1 MSEQYIL
8 SLDQGTSSS
17 RAIVFDHDG
26 EIKAVAQQEFRQ
38 IFPQSGWV
46 EHHPQEIWTSQA
58 SVIAGAIASAGIN
71 GLDIAAI
78 GITNQRETTIVW
90 DRETGQPVYNAI
102 VWQDRRTASYC
113 DALKAEGKTEFIREK
128 TGLIIDA
135 YFSATKVKWIL
146 DHVEGA
152 REKAEAGKLI
162 FGTVVEVRQH
172 RGFELRSGADAV
184 FAGDDVERLLDALL
198 PAGLDARGD
207 GSCDAGQDRK
217 ADGRGD
223 DLRFGDLLR
232 EFGTPRIHGRNVG
245 DAHLLAYGVHDLHRV
260 ALVPVDPVH
269 DLFVHIGEHHMVARL
284 FQHGADESASDVA
297 RSELN
302 SFFHSI
308 YD

>member
-1 MSEQYIL
+1 MGGAVEAVTRHQPPPALAHGGFDDGVDLLVGNALADGHVAFHAAQIGRNGVARVEREEFA
-8 SLDQGTSSS
+8 LDVGDQVVG
-17 RAIVFDHDG
+17 RIH
-26 EIKAVAQQEFRQ
+26 
-38 IFPQSGWV
+38 
-46 EHHPQEIWTSQA
+46 
-58 SVIAGAIASAGIN
+58 AGDFGHGALECGA
-71 GLDIAAI
+71 LDIPFE
-78 GITNQRETTIVW
+78 ETF
-90 DRETGQPVYNAI
+90 D
-102 VWQDRRTASYC
+102 
-113 DALKAEGKTEFIREK
+113 
-128 TGLIIDA
+128 
-135 YFSATKVKWIL
+135 
-146 DHVEGA
+146 DHVDRVFALDGRYDA
-152 REKAEAGKLI
+152 VHRTVGEADVLLAVGLP
-162 FGTVVEVRQH
+162 GGVEVRQH
-172 RGFELRSGADAV
+172 GGFELRSGADAV
-184 FAGDDVERLLDALL
+184 FAGDDVERLLDALF